1 MGPQGVTH
9 PPPIRSRY
17 EVVIVGGGIAGAAL
31 AYFLAE
37 RGLADVLLLERES
50 QPGYHAT
57 GRSAAT
63 LNELDAVSTLQRLKV
78 LSAPFLRQPPVGFA
92 ENPLLDPS
100 GVMTLFRE
108 PLWST
113 LRAEAPSF
121 AASGLRLELLAPAE
135 AVARVPLLSVREF
148 DGALLVPDDGHID
161 VHELLTSYLRHAAR
175 RGVERCFDT
184 EVRTIRV
191 EGGRCAGIVT
201 DAGEMHARWVVD
213 AAGAWAGRVAA
224 LAGALPIALAP
235 CRRTIVTF
243 AAPAGVDIRD
253 WPMVASEAHRVYFAP
268 ESGGLLLSPMDE
280 TPMEPCDA
288 RPDDVALA
296 AGLERLRT
304 LAPRL
309 VPRTLRRKWA
319 GLRTFAADRVP
330 VVGEDPQRP
339 GFFWLAGQGGCGIE
353 TSPILGAIAADLIVE
368 GRTERFDAK
377 ALSPARFA

>member
-1 MGPQGVTH
+1 VGPQGVTH
-9 PPPIRSRY
+9 PPPTRSRY

-31 AYFLAE
+31 AYFLAQ

-78 LSAPFLRQPPVGFA
+78 LSAPFLRQPPTGFA
-92 ENPLLDPS
+92 ENRLLTPS

-113 LRAEAPSF
+113 LRAAAPAF
-121 AASGLRLELLAPAE
+121 AASGLRLELLEPAE
-135 AVARVPLLSVREF
+135 AVARIPLLSAREL
-148 DGALLVPDDGHID
+148 DGALLVPDDGHLD

-175 RGVERCFDT
+175 RGVERCFGT

-191 EGGRCAGIVT
+191 EDGRCTGIVT
-201 DAGEMHARWVVD
+201 DAGEIHARWVVD

-224 LAGALPIALAP
+224 LAGALPITLAP

-243 AAPAGVDIRD
+243 AAPAGVDIRG
-253 WPMVASEAHRVYFAP
+253 WPMVASEARRVYFAP

-288 RPDDVALA
+288 RPDDLAVAG
-296 AGLERLRT
+296 GLERLAV

-319 GLRTFAADRVP
+319 GLRTFAPDRVP

-353 TSPILGAIAADLIVE
+353 TSPTLGAIAADLIVE
-368 GRTERFDAK
+368 GKTERFDATE
-377 ALSPARFA
+377 LSPARFA